1 MNIDSSYLAATWP
14 HEVTTMACGT
24 KCCVVLVALV
34 AVVAYF
40 GLQRTTVSFEFSVP
54 DIKSDPQTVYEVFR
68 DPRKLP
74 ALNPLMDK
82 DTHTVEI
89 VSIIEQEGGVE
100 VVQFTVPIFWK
111 LVVSITWT
119 IDPVALSIDSDVL
132 APFGILSVAHEK
144 WTFEL
149 EKSEGGDVRTVM
161 TESTTFTLPRMLV
174 FLANV
179 FKSAHLE
186 MAQTVKKTA
195 ESRQK
200 KQ

>member
-14 HEVTTMACGT
+14 HEVTAMACCT

-40 GLQRTTVSFEFSVP
+40 GLQRTRVSFEFSVP
-54 DIKSDPQTVYEVFR
+54 DIKSDPQTVFKVFR

-89 VSIIEQEGGVE
+89 VSITEQEGGVE

-144 WTFEL
+144 WTFDL
-149 EKSEGGDVRTVM
+149 
-161 TESTTFTLPRMLV
+161 
-174 FLANV
+174 
-179 FKSAHLE
+179 
-186 MAQTVKKTA
+186 KK
-195 ESRQK
+195 
-200 KQ
+200 